1 MRNQASGG
9 EQGGPGGER
18 WEQARRAK
26 QASSRLSDYEGVI
39 LYGIEV
45 LKPMQLNLRWVFF
58 FLFWKQRKM
67 MKSRGFKENWTLMN
81 LLEA

>member
-18 WEQARRAK
+18 WEQARRGK

-58 FLFWKQRKM
+58 VLFWKQYVKWWNPGGLRKTELWWI
-67 MKSRGFKENWTLMN
+67 S
-81 LLEA
+81 